1 MKRGWR
7 AAGGGDRVPW
17 PESLSRTCETK
28 KPIQGHQKQ
37 PFEALGVMY
46 YEYTEPCSIQTAR
59 KFTCTLHWL
68 FLVDET
74 LHPRGFQGPH
84 GIAGHAVPLL
94 CLPPS
99 NRGEAFSTCS
109 LPGSRPW
116 AALLAM
122 QLIRPTVWG
131 PGLVTTLKDAGST
144 KPLNSFWPQI
154 FEQFL
159 VAKC

>member
-17 PESLSRTCETK
+17 PESLSRTCETENQYRGIK
-28 KPIQGHQKQ
+28 SN
-37 PFEALGVMY
+37 LLRC
-46 YEYTEPCSIQTAR
+46 YEYKEPCSIQTAR